1 MIGYSEGISPSHSHS
16 FYEQFSLKS
25 LFDAINLDEMGE
37 PLSQQAAG
45 EGKHDV
51 QRQVAHTRGRLESPN
66 SLTSAFLLGGNLK
79 KAHAGVAGE
88 ADSSGTGN

>member
-1 MIGYSEGISPSHSHS
+1 M
-16 FYEQFSLKS
+16 KS

-79 KAHAGVAGE
+79 EAHAGEAEEAGNRE
-88 ADSSGTGN
+88 LADHHSSHSAVSGHHWTTGR